1 MRKLKN
7 LWEETGGFFFSHIF
21 LNRRGLEVSILNI
34 GMRSMQE
41 LLFFFGWVGWDG
53 TLCLPDAS
61 MFVTE
66 KEHNFQKNEKI
77 ALCHLKRRKKN

>member
-41 LLFFFGWVGWDG
+41 LLFFFGWVG
-53 TLCLPDAS
+53 
-61 MFVTE
+61 
-66 KEHNFQKNEKI
+66 
-77 ALCHLKRRKKN
+77 